1 MKVCTEAGMPER
13 MDASFPLSCVL
24 RAFGQARLVSIPHK
38 LTNRTHGPQSECL
51 LPEMP
56 VLLT

>member
-1 MKVCTEAGMPER
+1 
-13 MDASFPLSCVL
+13 MDASLPLSCVL
-24 RAFGQARLVSIPHK
+24 CSFGQAGLVSVPHK
-38 LTNRTHGPQSECL
+38 LTNRTHGPQGECL